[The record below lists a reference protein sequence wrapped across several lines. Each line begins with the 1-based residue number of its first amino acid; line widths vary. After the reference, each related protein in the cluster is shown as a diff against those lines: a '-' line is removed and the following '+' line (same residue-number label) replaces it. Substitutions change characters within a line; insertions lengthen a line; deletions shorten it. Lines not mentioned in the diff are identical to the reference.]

1 MKHRLELFSDAVMA
15 IIITIMVL
23 DLKTPMEGGWRG
35 FVPALPTVAIYAAG
49 FLQVAVL
56 WAFHHSFFSRVER
69 ITRTML
75 WANFAFLFFLSLLPL
90 LIRAIGEH
98 PKAPAETMAFI
109 LLGWVS
115 NLCLSVFRVA
125 SKGQH
130 KGDPDM
136 MAWQRRRN
144 RSTLFIGVPMIVVML
159 GVTYL
164 SPVAGLSL
172 YAATM
177 IWAVT
182 KL

>member
-1 MKHRLELFSDAVMA
+1 
-15 IIITIMVL
+15 
-23 DLKTPMEGGWRG
+23 
-35 FVPALPTVAIYAAG
+35 
-49 FLQVAVL
+49 
-56 WAFHHSFFSRVER
+56 
-69 ITRTML
+69 
-75 WANFAFLFFLSLLPL
+75 
-90 LIRAIGEH
+90 
-98 PKAPAETMAFI
+98 
-109 LLGWVS
+109 
-115 NLCLSVFRVA
+115 
-125 SKGQH
+125 
-130 KGDPDM
+130 M